1 MQFQVTRRARR
12 NPRINM
18 TNLIDIIFNLLI
30 FFVITT
36 TFRTQQPL
44 AVKLELPEAKT
55 AEEVGKEKITRLT
68 IAIAPDETIYLDNK
82 PITRDRLAD
91 ALRSAKQKNPNVI
104 LQLSADKTV
113 PYGTIVTVVDAARLA
128 GIRNVTAFT
137 KKSVK

>member
-1 MQFQVTRRARR
+1 
-12 NPRINM
+12 M

-68 IAIAPDETIYLDNK
+68 IAIAPDDTIYLDNK

-113 PYGTIVTVVDAARLA
+113 PYGTIVAVVDAARLA